1 MADGLIRSPEEMFA
15 LLEEMKNTPEGPDRT
30 ALWERINAD
39 LAAREAAG
47 AGIAVSPI
55 DEARYGVNAPNPADN
70 LMDLFAASES
80 FFSNI
85 SRDPANIRG
94 KGWQPGMTWRDMHME
109 NFEPLLASIEN
120 PELQEYMRG
129 IASNFATGLSVPAML
144 AEPGPGELGL
154 AAREL
159 LPLMGLIPKLPV
171 GLQKLMA
178 KFIPAEL
185 LDPQGYPLRLFHGGH
200 LPQGAGTDIPLAITN
215 SEGHGHWGFFLT
227 PMIENAAEYPTY
239 RTIDSSAMGSIDE
252 FLFAPSKALRSTRFP
267 GNDPRN
273 TIRFKVTQEQAD
285 EFVDVME
292 QLRPIV
298 RQADARLTGPDAR
311 PITTGGL
318 VRTPTAI
325 YEAKLDDLIQEAR
338 NAPGGRWDGD
348 IGEYYRRANANFYE
362 IGRRYP
368 DLMEGNRFISELS
381 DVMDYRMDWYGSG
394 KTPLPR
400 TPDMSFTDMAT
411 RAGYDAGMGPWAPTS
426 RHGIN
431 FGTNPNVAAIPSEV
445 ASYVPGVNVIPAEID
460 AVVDFLR
467 VKGVPE
473 DAIQAAI
480 RTELP
485 QGQLMLGNRIYDK
498 QEFVDDILDLFKDGN
513 SGFADWWNHPALQD
527 PQKIIN
533 ALLEGESSPAFDMI
547 RPGVGLWDDIDLRM
561 LPDRSRL
568 PMGPLDDYLDEGWNF
583 ANDLQLALTDR
594 LDELERL
601 RNLPALP
608 APRGH

>member
-1 MADGLIRSPEEMFA
+1 MFA
-15 LLEEMKNTPEGPDRT
+15 LLEELNNAPEGPDRT

-39 LAAREAAG
+39 LAAREQAG
-47 AGIAVSPI
+47 AGIAVDPI
-55 DEARYGVNAPNPADN
+55 EAIRFGSNPAPNPMDN
-70 LMDLFAASES
+70 LMDFFAASES

-85 SRDPANIRG
+85 SRDPADIMASG
-94 KGWQPGMTWRDMHME
+94 GWQPGMTWRDQVLE
-109 NFEPLLASIEN
+109 KWEPMLASIEN

-129 IASNFATGLSVPAML
+129 IASNFATGLSLPAMI

-178 KFIPAEL
+178 QFIPAEL
-185 LDPQGYPLRLFHGGH
+185 LDAQGYPLRLFHGGL

-227 PMIENAAEYPTY
+227 PMIENAAEYPLY
-239 RTIDSSAMGSIDE
+239 RMTDSSAMGSIDE
-252 FLFAPSKALRSTRFP
+252 FLFAPSRTMRSTRFP
-267 GNDPRN
+267 GNDPVN

-292 QLRPIV
+292 QLRPII
-298 RQADARLTGPDAR
+298 RQADARLAGPS
-311 PITTGGL
+311 G
-318 VRTPTAI
+318 VHTAV
-325 YEAKLDDLIQEAR
+325 YEAKLDDLIQEVR
-338 NAPGGRWDGD
+338 NAPNGRWEGD
-348 IGEYYRRANANFYE
+348 IGEFYRRANANFYE

-368 DLMEGNRFISELS
+368 DLMDGNRFISELS
-381 DVMDYRMDWYGSG
+381 DVMDFRMDHFGSG
-394 KTPLPR
+394 QTPVPR

-411 RAGYDAGMGPWAPTS
+411 RAGYDAGMGPWAPTN
-426 RHGIN
+426 RVN
-431 FGTNPNVAAIPSEV
+431 FSTNPNVAAIPSEV

-460 AVVDFLR
+460 AIVDFLR
-467 VKGVPE
+467 VKGIPE
-473 DAIQAAI
+473 EAIQAAI

-498 QEFVDDILDLFKDGN
+498 QEFVDDILDLFKGGN
-513 SGFADWWNHPALQD
+513 SGFGDWWEHPALRE
-527 PQKIIN
+527 PQRIID

-547 RPGVGLWDDIDLRM
+547 RPGFGLWNNIDLRM
-561 LPDRSRL
+561 LPNRSRL
-568 PMGPLDDYLDEGWNF
+568 PMAPLDDYLDEGWNF
-583 ANDLQLALTDR
+583 ANDLQLALMDR

-601 RNLPALP
+601 RNMPALP
-608 APRGH
+608 APRGP